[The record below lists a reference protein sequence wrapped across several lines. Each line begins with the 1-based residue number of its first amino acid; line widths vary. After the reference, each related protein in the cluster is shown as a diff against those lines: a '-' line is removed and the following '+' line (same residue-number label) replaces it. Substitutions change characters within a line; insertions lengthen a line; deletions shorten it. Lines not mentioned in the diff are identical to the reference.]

1 MNVWQRLNSSM
12 KIFGHE
18 WIESERFYE
27 VTKESEIS
35 KTPTNALLKLDLLS
49 TSLLLAK
56 YCQSNR
62 VRYAI
67 EIKNIEEAIFANLL
81 GATYMLCDKSLVKEL
96 VPIAQNY
103 LFDTEILA
111 YIKED
116 EIEEMAKAGV
126 DGVIIVYR

>member
-1 MNVWQRLNSSM
+1 M

-27 VTKESEIS
+27 VTQESDIS

-49 TSLLLAK
+49 TSLSLAK
-56 YCQSNR
+56 YCQSNAL
-62 VRYAI
+62 RYAI

-81 GATYMLCDKSLVKEL
+81 SATYILCDKSLAKEL
-96 VPIAQNY
+96 MPIAQNY
-103 LFDTEILA
+103 LFDTQILA
-111 YIKED
+111 YIKEN

-126 DGVIIVYR
+126 DGVVIVYR